1 LIKTKGDLSMTD
13 ETTVTEADTT
23 EVDATESPAPAMP
36 SLGLNDLAL
45 MANVIQV
52 TADRGAIKANEMT
65 AVGALYQKL
74 VSFVQANVP
83 APAPEISEQDI
94 EDNGADEDT
103 EEE

>member
-1 LIKTKGDLSMTD
+1 MTE
-13 ETTVTEADTT
+13 ETTATDVDTNETDTTEAD
-23 EVDATESPAPAMP
+23 APVMP

-65 AVGALYQKL
+65 AVGALYNKL

-83 APAPEISEQDI
+83 ATEPEISEQDI
-94 EDNGADEDT
+94 EDNGADEDN

>member
-1 LIKTKGDLSMTD
+1 MTE
-13 ETTVTEADTT
+13 ETTATEVDTT
-23 EVDATESPAPAMP
+23 ETDTTEAPAPVMP

-65 AVGALYQKL
+65 AVGALYNKL

-83 APAPEISEQDI
+83 APSPEISEQDI

>member
-1 LIKTKGDLSMTD
+1 
-13 ETTVTEADTT
+13 
-23 EVDATESPAPAMP
+23 
-36 SLGLNDLAL
+36 
-45 MANVIQV
+45 
-52 TADRGAIKANEMT
+52 MT